1 MVEAGSDRTGAKAVV
16 GKWAG
21 KRDQHCGLRTAP
33 RTLVPSG
40 LRSCCRP
47 HRLAAESGCLRPV
60 ASTAW
65 LSRQPEEGQARLQ
78 AVDLDRHGTRSLPGV
93 PGQAEPLHCS
103 WVAPHDVPLDA
114 VVPVAELAR
123 HAKRGGVVLESP
135 GDSVVCSEAFEG

>member
-1 MVEAGSDRTGAKAVV
+1 MFSSTKTFSKKLRIKGALSAHSSFHPGLCLRSQLISSKSTVACLICLGPIGSVTSVVMVEARSDRTAAKAVV

-78 AVDLDRHGTRSLPGV
+78 AVDLHRD
-93 PGQAEPLHCS
+93 
-103 WVAPHDVPLDA
+103 
-114 VVPVAELAR
+114 
-123 HAKRGGVVLESP
+123 
-135 GDSVVCSEAFEG
+135 

>member
-16 GKWAG
+16 CKWAG
-21 KRDQHCGLRTAP
+21 KLDQHCGLLTAP

-40 LRSCCRP
+40 LRSCSRP

-78 AVDLDRHGTRSLPGV
+78 AVDLYWDWTCGLPV
-93 PGQAEPLHCS
+93 DPGQPWRTALDRMPEGPGD
-103 WVAPHDVPLDA
+103 APHLPCVCFQCA
-114 VVPVAELAR
+114 MHVAEA
-123 HAKRGGVVLESP
+123 RGGDP
-135 GDSVVCSEAFEG
+135 FENT